1 MALRDGWP
9 YDVWGQ
15 MNTQSESNR
24 PAERSDRSI
33 PEWVTFGV
41 SAVVLTAVVTTLTV
55 LAIRDDDP
63 AAPTVGRIAEANE
76 VDGQFLVPVEVVN
89 RGDEAAASVQVTA
102 ELVIGSEVTTGDL
115 SIDFLGGSET
125 QELVFV
131 FGDDP
136 SEGELTVEVVGFSR
150 P

>member
-1 MALRDGWP
+1 
-9 YDVWGQ
+9 
-15 MNTQSESNR
+15 MNNSAPR
-24 PAERSDRSI
+24 AARSI

-41 SAVVLTAVVTTLTV
+41 SAFVLAAVVATLTV
-55 LAIRDDDP
+55 LAFREDAP

-102 ELVIGSEVTTGDL
+102 ELRVGSEVATGDL
-115 SIDFLGGSET
+115 SIDFLGGGET
-125 QELVFV
+125 EELVFV
-131 FGDDP
+131 FRDDP
-136 SEGELTVEVVGFSR
+136 SEGELTIEVVGFAQ